1 MEFPTRYQYRVGGTV
16 PKPRAS
22 RPAFPAVD
30 AVVAMVAPR
39 STATPASS
47 RLASRRLASDFRILF
62 PAAVMLPLW
71 AGVAHILICILD
83 HGYYIAAITYVPA
96 NLFLAG
102 IRTAVH
108 MYADAQKAPLL
119 YANIWLSIHVLG
131 AVHGVL
137 SSVILADLEA
147 VPAGGPVIVGC
158 FAAIWA
164 VVCTVEGPV
173 LKLPLRHRILGHAC
187 VLVRRA
193 PSALLVAHAAPPLV
207 PTLCGPPWALLARTH
222 THTHTRTHTHG
233 AATLWAPARR
243 PRTCRLRR
251 CRTSGSQASPCSS
264 PPFWSWATSTA

>member
-1 MEFPTRYQYRVGGTV
+1 
-16 PKPRAS
+16 
-22 RPAFPAVD
+22 
-30 AVVAMVAPR
+30 MVAPR

-222 THTHTRTHTHG
+222 THTHTHAHTHTVLRLSGRLRAGRARVGSADVGHRAAKRVLAPRHRSGHG
-233 AATLWAPARR
+233 R
-243 PRTCRLRR
+243 RLRR
-251 CRTSGSQASPCSS
+251 ECSRHARRAVAMDARATHRDRSTDACLSASL
-264 PPFWSWATSTA
+264 